1 MIVGVLSLT
10 VPQTCSSLDSGVAP
24 RDGLR
29 AFFWLTFSITWVLQ
43 WPGVLASKGVL
54 PGAPESYMPFV
65 MLGVLGPAIA
75 AWWVTRRIN
84 GKQASVDLL
93 RSTIARPPHLG
104 WLPLALVT
112 PGALLTIGLVIY
124 RVSGASTPLVFPPKV
139 PGLVVAGL
147 IIAIGEEVG
156 WRGFA
161 FPRLLRR
168 MSARSS
174 CAVLGA
180 IWTVWH
186 IPMFV
191 GQGVPLSLLPAMFAF
206 FIGGS
211 VVFGWFYARTGG
223 SLLIAIV
230 LHLGAHLNNSHA
242 TLPENAA
249 PLWIHTGMWCLA
261 AALLLSLDRGTWKR
275 LNAHR

>member
-1 MIVGVLSLT
+1 VLVGVLRVA
-10 VPQTCSSLDSGVAP
+10 VPQTNSSPDSSAAP
-24 RDGLR
+24 KDGLG
-29 AFFWLTFSITWVLQ
+29 AFFWLTFAITWGLQ
-43 WPGVLASKGVL
+43 WPGVLASKGML
-54 PGAPESYMPFV
+54 PGAPGSYMPFV

-75 AWWVTRRIN
+75 AWWVTRRTN
-84 GKQASVDLL
+84 GKQASRDLL
-93 RSTIARPPHLG
+93 RSTLARPPHLR

-112 PGALLTIGLVIY
+112 PGALLTIGLAIY
-124 RVSGASTPLVFPPKV
+124 RASGESTPLFFPPKM
-139 PGLVVAGL
+139 PGLVVVAL
-147 IIAIGEEVG
+147 VIAVGEEIG

-174 CAVLGA
+174 CVVLGA

-230 LHLGAHLNNSHA
+230 LHIGAHLNNSHA
-242 TLPENAA
+242 TLPGNVA
-249 PLWIHTGMWCLA
+249 PLWIHTAMWCLA
-261 AALLLSLDRGTWKR
+261 AVLLLSLDRNTWKL
-275 LNAHR
+275 LNQ

>member
-1 MIVGVLSLT
+1 M
-10 VPQTCSSLDSGVAP
+10 PQTYSSPDSSAAP
-24 RDGLR
+24 KDGLG
-29 AFFWLTFSITWVLQ
+29 AFFWLTFAITWVLQ

-54 PGAPESYMPFV
+54 PGAPSSYMPFV

-75 AWWVTRRIN
+75 AWCVTRRTD
-84 GKQASVDLL
+84 GKQASRDLL
-93 RSTIARPPHLG
+93 RSTFARPPHLG

-112 PGALLTIGLVIY
+112 PGALLTIGLSIY
-124 RVSGASTPLVFPPKV
+124 RVSGESTPLAFPPKM
-139 PGLVVAGL
+139 PGLVVVAL
-147 IIAIGEEVG
+147 VIAVGEEIG

-168 MSARSS
+168 MSAPSS
-174 CAVLGA
+174 CVVLGA
-180 IWTVWH
+180 VWTLWH
-186 IPMFV
+186 IPMFL
-191 GQGVPLSLLPAMFAF
+191 GQGVPLNLLPAMFAF

-242 TLPENAA
+242 TLPGDAA
-249 PLWIHTGMWCLA
+249 PFWIHTGMWCLA
-261 AALLLSLDRGTWKR
+261 AVLLLLLDRNTWKL
-275 LNAHR
+275 LNSGR